1 MPNNDVDYI
10 ISDKYWP
17 PKETPFET
25 PISLLFH
32 RIPALVIVAMP
43 VIFRRLLRGGNGYMV
58 RE

>member
-1 MPNNDVDYI
+1 MPDNDVEYI

-25 PISLLFH
+25 PISLLFY

-43 VIFRRLLRGGNGYMV
+43 V
-58 RE
+58 